1 MTPGRRLSGLFEF
14 FVDFELAHSC
24 ASRMTHLIRGS
35 QTMTMSPTMRA
46 LLLVGA
52 LFPACGGVPARVLA
66 QGATKALELAETN
79 IIAAPRGEKLLMLIN
94 LEPQRATLKSMQDN
108 AINDVLSATGKAQA
122 ARILDLERNRGKFAV
137 VDVVFAFVSS
147 MDEYNRPNF
156 GGMTRLGTATFRKSD
171 QSVVLEKMDLNF
183 SLFKQ

>member
-1 MTPGRRLSGLFEF
+1 MPLSS
-14 FVDFELAHSC
+14 A
-24 ASRMTHLIRGS
+24 I
-35 QTMTMSPTMRA
+35 RA

-52 LFPACGGVPARVLA
+52 LCPACGVIPATALA
-66 QGATKALELAETN
+66 QGAAKPLELAESN

-94 LEPQRATLKSMQDN
+94 LEPQRGALKSMQDN

-156 GGMTRLGTATFRKSD
+156 GGMTRLGTATFRKAD
-171 QSVVLEKMDLNF
+171 QTVALEKIDLNF
-183 SLFKQ
+183 SLFRQ